1 MKFGWMKILPFLM
14 AVLLFGLAL
23 ALWPTTHGE
32 LLAWINITLLI
43 LMALLVFRY
52 GVRLVREREESR
64 PGSRLRAKLVMA
76 LVGMLMVPSMILQLA
91 ASQMVER
98 GMDVWFDVRVD
109 TLLDR
114 ALGLAQ
120 GFYTRIDTEL
130 EHSLRNY
137 MSDTALL
144 SAMDDQNFSAIA
156 SRLSDIRSKEGWQS
170 LQLFDSNERLIAGVD
185 AESLSTLTAA
195 PLSDAA
201 RSAMTLG
208 RVVTETQQAD
218 GTESIVGYAPL
229 RTPQGLIGLLRAE
242 VQLPEN
248 VVQTSRMVEEDYKT
262 YRELE
267 RNRQSIR
274 DLFVHVMLLVTLL
287 VVLVAGIVALIFA
300 RRLTAPI
307 GELAYAL
314 GRITEGDLTVSI
326 PEAPQ
331 DELGLL
337 VRSFNRMASRL
348 RENVQA
354 LERVQDD
361 LTEALASSRQRQY
374 VLETLLGNLQSG
386 VLLADADG
394 RVRLVNHSFKALL
407 HLPEDWGA
415 GSEVRMGF
423 VGRLQPV
430 GAFYED
436 LAGHVEG
443 NLQQEFELMLG
454 QRPVHILARGV
465 RLTLVG
471 TARFSG
477 QLLVLDDISSLAEAQ
492 RSKAWAEV
500 AQRLAHEIKNPLTPI
515 KLAAERLQRRFR
527 AGASDTAVFDT
538 CTQAIIGQVE
548 RMQRLIA
555 DFSMLARMPKPRIQQ
570 ASIRDILREMHE
582 LFSAYG
588 RVEVKV
594 PKKDVVCE
602 CDPDQIKQILINLL
616 DNGLAAT
623 AEHGSVRL
631 HALSKDGMVE
641 FHVQDDGIGI
651 PEEARQNIFD
661 DYYSTKSRGSGLG
674 LSIARRIAEDHG
686 GELVLVSPEQP
697 THFCLRL
704 PISHTSMAQA

>member
-218 GTESIVGYAPL
+218 GTESIVGYAPM

-242 VQLPEN
+242 VELPEN

-267 RNRQSIR
+267 TTRQRISLHRR
-274 DLFVHVMLLVTLL
+274 DD
-287 VVLVAGIVALIFA
+287 GRGRRA
-300 RRLTAPI
+300 RGDAAEAAAPGHRILT
-307 GELAYAL
+307 G
-314 GRITEGDLTVSI
+314 
-326 PEAPQ
+326 Q
-331 DELGLL
+331 
-337 VRSFNRMASRL
+337 
-348 RENVQA
+348 
-354 LERVQDD
+354 
-361 LTEALASSRQRQY
+361 EALQVHARAEGTPGAGQDQHGHIAAR
-374 VLETLLGNLQSG
+374 VEL
-386 VLLADADG
+386 VDG
-394 RVRLVNHSFKALL
+394 RRDAGGDRLVDRVA
-407 HLPEDWGA
+407 
-415 GSEVRMGF
+415 
-423 VGRLQPV
+423 RLWAVDRDNPGPAV
-430 GAFYED
+430 HFHRY
-436 LAGHVEG
+436 HV
-443 NLQQEFELMLG
+443 
-454 QRPVHILARGV
+454 
-465 RLTLVG
+465 
-471 TARFSG
+471 
-477 QLLVLDDISSLAEAQ
+477 
-492 RSKAWAEV
+492 
-500 AQRLAHEIKNPLTPI
+500 
-515 KLAAERLQRRFR
+515 
-527 AGASDTAVFDT
+527 
-538 CTQAIIGQVE
+538 
-548 RMQRLIA
+548 
-555 DFSMLARMPKPRIQQ
+555 
-570 ASIRDILREMHE
+570 
-582 LFSAYG
+582 
-588 RVEVKV
+588 
-594 PKKDVVCE
+594 
-602 CDPDQIKQILINLL
+602 
-616 DNGLAAT
+616 
-623 AEHGSVRL
+623 
-631 HALSKDGMVE
+631 
-641 FHVQDDGIGI
+641 
-651 PEEARQNIFD
+651 
-661 DYYSTKSRGSGLG
+661 
-674 LSIARRIAEDHG
+674 
-686 GELVLVSPEQP
+686 
-697 THFCLRL
+697 
-704 PISHTSMAQA
+704 